1 VRRYCTRISG
11 LGMGMG
17 MERGG
22 KYVEFGGI
30 SSVERGREAN
40 GGKRVGFEKSGK
52 GGMIGRSLRCKSR
65 LRLGLNIQKT

>member
-1 VRRYCTRISG
+1 
-11 LGMGMG
+11 
-17 MERGG
+17 MERRG
-22 KYVEFGGI
+22 KYGGFGEI

-65 LRLGLNIQKT
+65 LRLRLKSSKDWMRVVI